1 MLDDLPMKFICSNA
15 YSWIYEKMR
24 SKRKLFSGSLGPA
37 GTYTCSSDSLE
48 TGTLVLFEF
57 LSYNKGPQWY
67 CKGDQLVYTISQ
79 QNQKYHSQEVIMD
92 IEYSSVSYDKPW

>member
-37 GTYTCSSDSLE
+37 GTYTYSSDSLE

-67 CKGDQLVYTISQ
+67 CKGDQSVYTISQ

-92 IEYSSVSYDKPW
+92 IEYSSMSYDKPW